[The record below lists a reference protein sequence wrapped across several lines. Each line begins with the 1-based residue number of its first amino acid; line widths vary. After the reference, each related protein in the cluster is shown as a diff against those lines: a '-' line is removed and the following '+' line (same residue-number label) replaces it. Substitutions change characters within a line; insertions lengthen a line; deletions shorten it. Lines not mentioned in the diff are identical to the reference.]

1 MALPDNHETKSD
13 TLVFA
18 AESDSDM
25 ISEIQ
30 DPPKKHKL
38 LIVDDEKEIHVM
50 TRLVLSDFS
59 FENATLEFLSA
70 YSEQEAKELI
80 QDHPDAAC
88 ILLDVVMEKK
98 DSGLEVV
105 RFIREEQKNDKL
117 RIILRTGQ
125 PGKAPENDIICN
137 YDINDYKEKTELT
150 SQKLFTTI
158 TTALRSY
165 SHLVELEKKTAQI
178 AEKNT
183 QLKEEVAR
191 RIVAESNLTRYNR
204 SLEKMIDDKSNR
216 LKTALTSLEE
226 KEREFQKASQ
236 MARIGDISS
245 ARLADLDQSGKM
257 LSQNLDIMNSYRS
270 DMTILLEKYE
280 TLHSIITTLS
290 QSSDTVSNDAQST
303 MESIDQFKKDV
314 HIDEILRNYPK
325 IIKDSSNGIS
335 HISKTV
341 NDIKRF
347 IAVHEEPRKG
357 MDINQMLKTVSQG
370 LKSKF
375 NPSIDL
381 QLSFGTIPIATA
393 APLNLEKSF
402 MEIIKNGFEAIES
415 QGIVSVFTSFKDP
428 YIEIH
433 ISDIGQ
439 GISQEDMK
447 NIFDPYFS
455 KNKPSAQGLGLCFA
469 KSVITSHSGTIDVS
483 SIKGEGTHVV
493 IRLPV
498 SSGLSRPPDS
508 NSQ

>member
-1 MALPDNHETKSD
+1 MALPDNYEIKND

-18 AESDSDM
+18 EESDSDQTTGFK
-25 ISEIQ
+25 S
-30 DPPKKHKL
+30 PTRKHKL

-59 FENATLEFLSA
+59 FENATLEFFSA

-88 ILLDVVMEKK
+88 ILLDVVMEEK

-165 SHLVELEKKTAQI
+165 SHLVELEKKTDQI

-183 QLKEEVAR
+183 QLKDEVAR
-191 RIVAESNLTRYNR
+191 RIIAESNLTRYNR
-204 SLEKMIDDKSNR
+204 SLEKMIDDKSTR
-216 LKTALTSLEE
+216 LKTALISLEE
-226 KEREFQKASQ
+226 KEKELQKAGQ

-245 ARLADLDQSGKM
+245 AKLTELDQSGKM
-257 LSQNLDIMNSYRS
+257 LTRNLDTMNSYRS

-280 TLHSIITTLS
+280 TLHSIITTIS
-290 QSSDTVSNDAQST
+290 NSSDSVTNGAQSA
-303 MESIDQFKKDV
+303 MESIDQFKKEV
-314 HIDEILRNYPK
+314 HIDEILKNYPK
-325 IIKDSSNGIS
+325 IIQDSANGIS
-335 HISKTV
+335 HISRTV

-347 IAVHEEPRKG
+347 VAVHDEPRKKT
-357 MDINQMLKTVSQG
+357 DINQMIEKVSQE

-375 NPSIDL
+375 NLSIDL
-381 QLSFGTIPIATA
+381 QLSLEALPALAA

-402 MEIIKNGFEAIES
+402 MEVITNGFEAIES
-415 QGIVSVFTSFKDP
+415 QGIVSVSTSFQDP
-428 YIEIH
+428 DIEIH
-433 ISDIGQ
+433 VRDIGR
-439 GISQEDMK
+439 GIPPEDMK
-447 NIFDPYFS
+447 YIFNPYFS
-455 KNKPSAQGLGLCFA
+455 KNKPFAQGLGLCFA

-483 SIKGEGTHVV
+483 SIQGEGTHVF

-498 SSGLSRPPDS
+498 LSGLSGLSDPDS
-508 NSQ
+508 Q